1 MIKQAV
7 YHALLVVCLCMSRVS
22 MLLMLRA
29 NWAYIDAKR
38 EVAQK
43 RRNKG
48 FVRESKCGK
57 Y

>member
-48 FVRESKCGK
+48 FVRESQMW
-57 Y
+57 